1 MKIGLIIG
9 VPVLI
14 VSVLYLLFTSG
25 ARTDVAKPTAGT
37 TIVAFGDSLVAGV
50 GATAGD
56 DFVSLLSTRIG
67 EPIIN
72 LGVSGDTTAAA
83 LSRLDQV
90 QAADPR
96 IVIVLLG
103 GNDYLRRIPKADT
116 FANLETIIQS
126 VQNTGAVVL
135 LLGVRGGV
143 VRDEYEDEF
152 ERLVKEYNVAYV
164 EDVLSGLIGRSEL
177 MSDPIHPNDAGYRII
192 ADRVY
197 LVLEQILAE

>member
-1 MKIGLIIG
+1 
-9 VPVLI
+9 
-14 VSVLYLLFTSG
+14 
-25 ARTDVAKPTAGT
+25 
-37 TIVAFGDSLVAGV
+37 VAFGDSLVAGV